1 MCTGA
6 EKSAVS
12 ACEYE
17 TTDGAARELEVAG
30 GLASRDDEP
39 ALTPGDSSRGAF
51 GARAFGSSARM
62 SSPECDAERLPEGD
76 MAVEEQKMKIF
87 WKFSEIIL
95 T

>member
-1 MCTGA
+1 MGA
-6 EKSAVS
+6 DEVA
-12 ACEYE
+12 AGEME
-17 TTDGAARELEVAG
+17 GAAPDGAARELEVAG